1 VQSNT
6 NALQGQCQRAFDHAK
21 QAQPIVFKR
30 RKFKVD
36 HKHPEPYDRPDGWN
50 SDGLPEAD
58 RLSVGQSVR
67 TQAERKTFGGSRMLR
82 RNMSNRLKRLAD
94 AMRTMRGALA
104 RQCRSS

>member
-6 NALQGQCQRAFDHAK
+6 FYLQGQCQRAFDHAK
-21 QAQPIVFKR
+21 QAQQIVFKQL
-30 RKFKVD
+30 KFNVH

-50 SDGLPEAD
+50 SDGLLEAD

-67 TQAERKTFGGSRMLR
+67 THAERGICGGNRMLR

-94 AMRTMRGALA
+94 AKGA
-104 RQCRSS
+104 